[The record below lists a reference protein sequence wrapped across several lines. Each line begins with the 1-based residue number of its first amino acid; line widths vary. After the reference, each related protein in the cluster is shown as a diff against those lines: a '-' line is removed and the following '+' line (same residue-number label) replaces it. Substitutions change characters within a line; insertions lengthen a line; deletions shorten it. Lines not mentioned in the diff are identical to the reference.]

1 MHGVVLDSLEEYLA
15 GVLTPAAQRV
25 IEAHLGTCKT
35 CREEVQ
41 GMQDVSQMFGTLRCE
56 EVFDPSPNFYAGI
69 RQRVAEQT
77 ATPSFASLFTFDF
90 AFGRRLVFASL
101 LTLAIL
107 GSYLVS
113 TEMAYQSGPSPEAI
127 MAEQDSPSFDQIP
140 ASDNMLVTLTAY
152 EQH

>member
-1 MHGVVLDSLEEYLA
+1 MHGVVLDNLEEYLA
-15 GVLTPAAQRV
+15 DALAPADRQV
-25 IEAHLGTCKT
+25 IEAHLGTCKG

-41 GMQDVSQMFGTLRCE
+41 GMQEMSLMFGSLRSE
-56 EVFDPSPNFYAGI
+56 EVFDPSPGFYAGI
-69 RQRVAEQT
+69 RRKVDEQ
-77 ATPSFASLFTFDF
+77 AAVPAIPGFFGFDF

-101 LTLAIL
+101 LTLAAL

-113 TEMAYQSGPSPEAI
+113 TEMQYQAGPSPEAI
-127 MAEQDSPSFDQIP
+127 MAEQESPNFDAAP